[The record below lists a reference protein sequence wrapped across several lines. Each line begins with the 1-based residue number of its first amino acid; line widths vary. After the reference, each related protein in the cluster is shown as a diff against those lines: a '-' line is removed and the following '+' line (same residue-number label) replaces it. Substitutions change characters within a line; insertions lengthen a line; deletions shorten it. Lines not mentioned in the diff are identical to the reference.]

1 MSHDKGMLLYAC
13 INDYSMCAMHQTL
26 SQIIKPY
33 AIVAALSILVSAG
46 LHFWFPS
53 ALRFLDNLLTEHPI
67 FAGSWLALSAAGVD
81 YAITTVYRKLRFAE
95 VGAKSA
101 AQLHISRD

>member
-1 MSHDKGMLLYAC
+1 MP
-13 INDYSMCAMHQTL
+13 QTF

-33 AIVAALSILVSAG
+33 AIVAALCILASVG
-46 LHFWFPS
+46 LHLWLPS

-67 FAGSWLALSAAGVD
+67 LTGSWLTLSAAGVD
-81 YAITTVYRKLRFAE
+81 YAITTAYRKLRFAE

-101 AQLHISRD
+101 AQLHISRG